1 MFVDEARIEVRAGD
15 GGRGIV
21 SFRREKFVPRGGP
34 DGGDGG
40 KGGSVWFVARSNR
53 NTLADFRYHPHFRA
67 ERGRHG
73 EGGRRTGRDG
83 EDVVLPVPLGT
94 VIFDDESGE
103 TLGDLREDGDRLL
116 VARGG
121 IGGRGN
127 ARFATST
134 DQAPRRHQVG
144 LAGEHHRLRLELR
157 LIAEVGL
164 VGFPNAGKST
174 FIRQVSAARP
184 KVADYPFTT
193 LTPHLGVVDVEDGEG
208 FVLADIPGLIPGAH
222 RGAGLGDRFL
232 RHLLRTELLVFFI
245 DVSEGSERNPIDDLD
260 CLKDEVSQ
268 FGQGLATK
276 RAVVAANKIDV
287 LVDQSRLESL
297 ERRARDLGLES
308 WAISAATGEGTRQLV
323 LSLERRL
330 GEKELNAIGETGW
343 GGPGQ

>member
-1 MFVDEARIEVRAGD
+1 
-15 GGRGIV
+15 
-21 SFRREKFVPRGGP
+21 
-34 DGGDGG
+34 
-40 KGGSVWFVARSNR
+40 
-53 NTLADFRYHPHFRA
+53 FRYHPRFRA

-83 EDVVLPVPLGT
+83 EDLVLPVPLGT
-94 VIFDDESGE
+94 VVLDDESGE
-103 TLGDLREDGDRLL
+103 ILGDLREEGERLL

-127 ARFATST
+127 ARFATSS
-134 DQAPRRHQVG
+134 DQAPRRHG
-144 LAGEHHRLRLELR
+144 EGREGEHHRLRLELR

-245 DVSEGSERNPIDDLD
+245 DVSEGSERNPIDDLAS
-260 CLKDEVSQ
+260 LEDEVSQ

-287 LVDQSRLESL
+287 LVDRSRLESL
-297 ERRARDLGLES
+297 ERRAQDLGLEFWS
-308 WAISAATGEGTRQLV
+308 ISAATGEGTQQLV

-330 GEKELNAIGETGW
+330 RQKELNAIGQA
-343 GGPGQ
+343 GPG

>member
-21 SFRREKFVPRGGP
+21 SFRREKFIPRGGP

-83 EDVVLPVPLGT
+83 GELMLPVPLGT
-94 VIFDDESGE
+94 VVFDDESGE
-103 TLGDLREDGDRLL
+103 ILGDLREDGARLL

-134 DQAPRRHQVG
+134 DQAPRRHDG
-144 LAGEHHRLRLELR
+144 GRSGEHYRLRLELR

-245 DVSEGSERNPIDDLD
+245 DVSEASERDPVEDLD
-260 CLKDEVSQ
+260 CLKEEVSQ

-276 RAVVAANKIDV
+276 PAVVAANKIDI
-287 LVDQSRLESL
+287 LFEGSRLESL
-297 ERRARDLGLES
+297 ERRVRDLGLDF
-308 WAISAATGEGTRQLV
+308 WPISAATGEGTREFA

-330 GEKELNAIGETGW
+330 RRKELNAIGHS

>member
-1 MFVDEARIEVRAGD
+1 MFVDEARIEVGAGD

-53 NTLADFRYHPHFRA
+53 NTLVDFRYHPRFRS

-83 EDVVLPVPLGT
+83 EDLVLPVPLGT
-94 VIFDDESGE
+94 VVLDDESGE
-103 TLGDLREDGDRLL
+103 ILGDLREEGERLL

-127 ARFATST
+127 ARFATSS
-134 DQAPRRHQVG
+134 DQAPRRHG
-144 LAGEHHRLRLELR
+144 EGRAGEHRRLRLELR

-245 DVSEGSERNPIDDLD
+245 DVSEGSERNPIDDLAS
-260 CLKDEVSQ
+260 LKDEVAQ

-287 LVDQSRLESL
+287 LVDRSRLESL
-297 ERRARDLGLES
+297 ERRAQDLGLEF
-308 WAISAATGEGTRQLV
+308 WAISAATGEGTQQLV

-330 GEKELNAIGETGW
+330 RQKELNAIGQ